1 MLPDRSILI
10 RQKLVENDKIEKFK
24 CDILDNFETLWTMSG
39 LEKKKKL
46 LFWHFLNFFFSKNV
60 LYSILVLV
68 KCITEIIV
76 WIFSIPVLKE
86 LDKLLRWSISPCR
99 IFRHLKQEKEFAIKK
114 VTSRKFLTSPSPFNQ
129 VVQEP

>member
-39 LEKKKKL
+39 LEKKKNFYFDI
-46 LFWHFLNFFFSKNV
+46 FWTFFSKNV